1 MSKLNWNTQTPK
13 MKQTENGALAF
24 ASTGH
29 PLTDFFASF
38 GAMRQSSESQIVDAF
53 VDASAFN
60 LKDAVKLLFFFRD
73 CRGGQGEK
81 RIFEVIYHYFIDVN
95 HQLAYQMLEFV
106 PEYGSWKDVAKL
118 AEYAYNSN
126 ERFFTFASALY
137 ANQLLKD
144 MTSENMS
151 LAAKYAPDQN
161 YKNKKFF
168 NAFFYVARTVLNV
181 DRRGYRQLLSAMR
194 KALNVVEVKM
204 SANNWNK
211 IQFENVPSVAH
222 KNYRKAFGKHQQER
236 YAAYLES
243 VKKGDKVIKAG
254 VLTPVDIIKKY
265 MTTSGST
272 IGYGV
277 DETLE
282 LQWKAL
288 IDYVNCDVL
297 TISDTSGSMSGEPML
312 VSVALGIY
320 FAQRSK
326 GAFKNEVISFNEDPT
341 FVSLAKCKTL
351 YDCIIKMSRID
362 WGGNT
367 DFTKVFDKI
376 LDTAKKNKLNQED
389 LPKFVL
395 CISDMQFDRA
405 NGRNTNT
412 PFGDAEKKFKDAGY
426 TMPKMIFW
434 NVRESAMKNFPSE
447 DKNGVF
453 MVSGYSPTV
462 LKFVLAVANGKTYDA
477 VLEVLNNPRYAFVD
491 SLPYFSS

>member
-1 MSKLNWNTQTPK
+1 MSKLNWNAQAPK
-13 MKQTENGALAF
+13 MTQTENGALAF

-38 GAMRQSSESQIVDAF
+38 GAMRLSSEGEIVNAF
-53 VDASAFN
+53 VSAANYN
-60 LKDAVKLLFFFRD
+60 LQDAVKLLFFFRD

-81 RIFEVIYHYFIDVN
+81 RIFEIVYKSFIDTD
-95 HQLAYQMLEFV
+95 HPIGYQMLEFV
-106 PEYGSWKDVAKL
+106 PEYGSWKDVVKL
-118 AEYAYNSN
+118 AEYAHSN
-126 ERFFTFASALY
+126 NINFFNYASGLY
-137 ANQLLKD
+137 ANKILED
-144 MTSENMS
+144 ATSENMS

-168 NAFFYVARTVLNV
+168 NAFFYIARKVLNI
-181 DRRGYRQLLSAMR
+181 DRKGYRQLLSAMR
-194 KALNVVEVKM
+194 KALNVVETKM
-204 SANNWNK
+204 SANRWDRIN
-211 IQFENVPSVAH
+211 FESVPSVAH

-236 YAAYLES
+236 YAAYLKS
-243 VKKGDKVIKAG
+243 VKKGEKVIKAG

-265 MTTSGST
+265 MNTSGDVL
-272 IGYGV
+272 GYGV

-326 GAFKNEVISFNEDPT
+326 GAFKNEVISFNESPA
-341 FVSLAKCKTL
+341 FVSLEKCKTL
-351 YDCIIKMSRID
+351 YDCIVKMGRID

-376 LDTAKKNKLNQED
+376 LETAKKNKLNQED

-405 NGRNTNT
+405 NGRNTKT
-412 PFGDAEKKFKDAGY
+412 PFGDAEEKFKAAGY
-426 TMPKMIFW
+426 EMPKMIFW

-462 LKFVLAVANGKTYDA
+462 LQYVLAAMNGRSYDA
-477 VLEVLNNPRYAFVD
+477 VMEVISNPRYSFVET
-491 SLPYFSS
+491 LPYFS